1 MAQLVATLFKF
12 VHAPMRCNAMQLPRY
27 DGGRV
32 KLSLAR
38 LSFAY
43 SCLKVGFFKKYSIN
57 VDIYICMSVY
67 FYEHISYSYEHI

>member
-12 VHAPMRCNAMQLPRY
+12 VHAPMQCNAMQLPRY

-43 SCLKVGFFKKYSIN
+43 SCLKVGFLRN
-57 VDIYICMSVY
+57 TV
-67 FYEHISYSYEHI
+67 